1 MTLLKT
7 ECAEK
12 ATIVVVDDEPFI
24 VEALVYVLEDEGYQ
38 VFSAKNGRAALALVA
53 EVKPALVI
61 SDFMMPV
68 MSGLELA
75 EAMKAD
81 PALRAIPIILA
92 SAVHAR
98 QARERG
104 ELFAA
109 IFEKPYRLAQLLNMV
124 STLMKAD
131 PAP

>member
-7 ECAEK
+7 GSAERAK
-12 ATIVVVDDEPFI
+12 ILVVDDEPFI

-38 VFSAKNGRAALALVA
+38 VFSARNGRAALALAA

-81 PALRAIPIILA
+81 PALHAIPIILA

-109 IFEKPYRLAQLLNMV
+109 IFEKPYRLAPLLKVV
-124 STLMKAD
+124 SALVVAKPET
-131 PAP
+131 